1 HGRDPRFSRGET
13 LHQVAQGSGS
23 RGDFTPLI
31 LAADHRLDR
40 RGSADRRRDR
50 TSLPGGCDGLIS
62 IHDERPRSL
71 RSLIKG
77 YRALMHTSWSV
88 MLQYRAAVFTWT
100 LWSLA
105 VPIVQLSVWSAIIAV
120 EGGMDGYDR
129 ENIIAYFLLQSIVFH
144 MTTAWHVYEFSE
156 YIRSGTLSM
165 WLLRPFDPSHQFVT
179 SNLSFKFVNLIWLTP
194 IWIGL
199 WVYFR
204 PGITY
209 SAARV
214 VAFALGLLLA
224 ATLNF
229 LWTHMWAM
237 VAFWTVRAHSF
248 YDLAST

>member
-1 HGRDPRFSRGET
+1 
-13 LHQVAQGSGS
+13 
-23 RGDFTPLI
+23 
-31 LAADHRLDR
+31 
-40 RGSADRRRDR
+40 
-50 TSLPGGCDGLIS
+50 
-62 IHDERPRSL
+62 
-71 RSLIKG
+71 
-77 YRALMHTSWSV
+77 
-88 MLQYRAAVFTWT
+88 
-100 LWSLA
+100 
-105 VPIVQLSVWSAIIAV
+105 
-120 EGGMDGYDR
+120 DR

-214 VAFALGLLLA
+214 IAFALGLLLA
-224 ATLNF
+224 ATLSF

-248 YDLAST
+248 YDLASTIGYLIGGGIAPVGLLPGFLQKISRYLPFYYMTGMPIEVGIGTAPPGAGWAGLGIALGWILAFYGAYRLLWSAGLKRYGAVGA